1 MVGYPVVGGQYTAR
15 CKSWQYMQCWR
26 MSENFMGIIGNI
38 EMKITMAMAMNIPWW
53 VIYREVQ
60 FITIFATRTQWTASI
75 ESRSILSDKQY
86 ADIANVLQFLMV
98 TSPSFHSG
106 QDARTIFSIQTSHL
120 VASAYITSRLESIQ
134 MPKQKKI

>member
-1 MVGYPVVGGQYTAR
+1 MVGYPVVGNIPRGASHGNI
-15 CKSWQYMQCWR
+15 CNVGEFWR

-60 FITIFATRTQWTASI
+60 FITIFATWTQWTASI

-98 TSPSFHSG
+98 TSPSFSFHFG
-106 QDARTIFSIQTSHL
+106 QDA
-120 VASAYITSRLESIQ
+120 
-134 MPKQKKI
+134 